1 MVHEHFN
8 GLKLN
13 LDQKDTFIHSV
24 NNTPGYSTEQG
35 YLLISSIPGGPKK
48 TEQSIF

>member
-13 LDQKDTFIHSV
+13 LEQKETFIHSF
-24 NNTPGYSTEQG
+24 NNTPVYSTEQG
-35 YLLISSIPGGPKK
+35 YLLIGSI
-48 TEQSIF
+48 